1 MKDDKLYLI
10 QGVDLERVWL
20 IVERD
25 LPDLKRT
32 VAAMLQEQG

>member
-10 QGVDLERVWL
+10 HGVDLERVWL

-25 LPDLKRT
+25 LPDLKRM
-32 VAAMLQEQG
+32 VAVMLQEQG